1 MQVTKFEKEMCLY
14 TYFPFSLFLWRFKKK
29 NLAPEAAVV
38 AKRNLLKYTE
48 SQNVR
53 AGRDT
58 LWGFVTENTGLIV
71 SMII

>member
-1 MQVTKFEKEMCLY
+1 MKRKCVY
-14 TYFPFSLFLWRFKKK
+14 IHIFLSVCFCGDLKK